1 MSFIYLKSSRY
12 LKNYDGSSILQNNS
26 ELPYQFVNSFREPI
40 RVNPNSQIEI
50 VSADLNVEPLHEIS
64 AENDNDAFTYAIG
77 TEQEQFLQKLVK
89 IPTGVYSNEE
99 LAEIMQKIADE
110 TNLLDST
117 KVLVGYDKIKGYT
130 ISFDVINYTK
140 DEENED
146 NTYIKLNS
154 KMGFQENDSAL
165 NAGVGNNG
173 LEEIT
178 IENKNTLDHPNTLTK
193 NSIVRTFEVG
203 GSTLNN
209 DNKPSKLISNMITPS
224 LRGIDNAVGTTT
236 TIFQPIKHLVF
247 ADSWE
252 TPTNGVVFATKIAGV
267 TTGAITIASEGGG
280 HNLSFKFTA
289 GASTYHCKF
298 VLTKAQFDS
307 YTLPGS
313 LTHDNIPWGHLLI
326 INTSNQDVNTTL
338 ASNYCTLMLDTND
351 YKWKLFNAGTSG
363 LSEFDFFASVNPE
376 FVKTTGT
383 ITNLGNWGTGSI
395 SLSRGECA
403 IIGDNQVN
411 NTNRFTRA
419 RVYNDTNSTDI
430 YADYSVVITPTDDGT
445 DNHVLIN
452 YGTQDVSK
460 VAGDTDWLTLTNQSK
475 TDDNK
480 IYTLLRTASTSDN
493 IAITFSMNAWYCLDI
508 WLSHDNA
515 GDLNFDNY
523 NDGVL
528 LASTNSSSSSFH
540 LPMNFTE
547 ASFPIMPVIGV
558 NNGYVKNE
566 QQTLTFGA
574 YSSKKINTHSLAKL
588 NEYMN
593 NTWGSDQTIP
603 NRQKKATYTDY
614 CRDWNLISR
623 DTTIQP
629 NGFNGVNTDKT
640 FYIQDGTVDND
651 TIERLP
657 VLMRVGLPNTSEDN
671 GRIEDADFRTEP
683 PVNNIVGRNPLIS
696 RLNLH
701 LGMPDILL
709 ISDKIPSDEE
719 EPPQP
724 EFETENQILYNES
737 QNYIVNFTN
746 LGKIHGQN
754 SATNSVSNIV
764 GVIPGAEL
772 VEVSGNTKH
781 YQSSYPQPVKI
792 NAKTEELINNFEV
805 TITNDNGTPATGLR
819 HPINICCRLTE
830 N

>member
-12 LKNYDGSSILQNNS
+12 LKNNDGSSILQNNS

-40 RVNPNSQIEI
+40 KVNPNSKIEI
-50 VSADLNVEPLHEIS
+50 VSADLNVEPLHQIS
-64 AENDNDAFTYAIG
+64 DENDNNSFVYG
-77 TEQEQFLQKLVK
+77 FGSQSNQFLQKLIK
-89 IPTGVYSNEE
+89 IPNGTYSNDE
-99 LAEIMQKIADE
+99 LASKIQKLVSE
-110 TNLLDST
+110 TNLLDSSDIWVSYSKT
-117 KVLVGYDKIKGYT
+117 KGFEVVFNLFSDQLNG
-130 ISFDVINYTK
+130 SEK
-140 DEENED
+140 DD
-146 NTYIKLNS
+146 NKYFKLNS
-154 KMGFQENDSAL
+154 KMGFQESDGAL
-165 NAGVGNNG
+165 NAGIGNNG

-178 IENKNTLDHPNTLTK
+178 IYNRNNLANPNTLTK
-193 NSIVRTFEVG
+193 NSVLRTFEVG

-224 LRGIDNAVGTTT
+224 RRGINNSAGTIS

-247 ADSWE
+247 ADGWE

-289 GASTYHCKF
+289 GATTYHCKF

-307 YTLPGS
+307 YTLPSS

-326 INTSNQDVNTTL
+326 INTSNQAVNTTL

-376 FVKTTGT
+376 FVKTTAT
-383 ITNLGNWGTGSI
+383 ITNLGNRGTGCLA
-395 SLSRGECA
+395 LSRGECC
-403 IIGDNQVN
+403 IVGDNQVN

-419 RVYNDTNSTDI
+419 RVYNDTNSTDV
-430 YADYSVVITPTDDGT
+430 YSDYSVVISPTTDGT
-445 DNHVLIN
+445 DNYVQMN
-452 YGTQDVSK
+452 YGTQVTDK
-460 VAGDTDWLTLTNQSK
+460 VGGDTDWLTLTNEPK

-480 IYTLLRTASTSDN
+480 LSALLPNLTDNDNICITAS
-493 IAITFSMNAWYCLDI
+493 MNSWYCVDF
-508 WLSHDNA
+508 WLTHDNA
-515 GDLNFDNY
+515 GNCDFK
-523 NDGVL
+523 NDILLGTTESDKEGV
-528 LASTNSSSSSFH
+528 H

-547 ASFPIMPVIGV
+547 ASFPIMPIIGV
-558 NNGYVKNE
+558 NNGYIKNE
-566 QQTLTFGA
+566 QQTLSFGQ
-574 YSSKKINTHSLAKL
+574 YSENDVDKHSTAKL

-593 NTWGSDQTIP
+593 TNWNSDQTIP
-603 NRQKKATYTDY
+603 VRQEKATYSNY
-614 CRDWNLISR
+614 CRAWQLETRVSKLE
-623 DTTIQP
+623 P
-629 NGFNGVNTDKT
+629 NGFSGVNTEID
-640 FYIQDGTVDND
+640 FEVIEGQPIS
-651 TIERLP
+651 TIESPPIVLKLGYPLNSDDDKRLTAQN
-657 VLMRVGLPNTSEDN
+657 LSNT
-671 GRIEDADFRTEP
+671 P
-683 PVNNIVGRNPLIS
+683 PSGSLENTLIS

-701 LGMPDILL
+701 MGFPNLILIESEDSGTPDGPA
-709 ISDKIPSDEE
+709 DHT
-719 EPPQP
+719 
-724 EFETENQILYNES
+724 FETENQILYNES

-754 SATNSVSNIV
+754 SATGSVSNIV

-772 VEVSGNTKH
+772 IEVSANTKH
-781 YQSSYPQPVKI
+781 YQASYPQPVKI

-805 TITNDNGTPATGLR
+805 SITNDNGTPATGLR